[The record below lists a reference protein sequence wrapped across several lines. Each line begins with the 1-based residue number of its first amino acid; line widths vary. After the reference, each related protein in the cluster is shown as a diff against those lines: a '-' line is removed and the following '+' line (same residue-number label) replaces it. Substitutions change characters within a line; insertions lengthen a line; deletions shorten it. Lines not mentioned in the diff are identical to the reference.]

1 MSRQIIATI
10 GTFEATRHFFY
21 LSYLFKEN
29 VFIFELCVMGLR
41 PHGAVMR
48 VVSVACEFSVV
59 VRAGAAGWR
68 GLVGLLEHYAVM

>member
-1 MSRQIIATI
+1 LSRTWLKYYFWLFIYLFI
-10 GTFEATRHFFY
+10 Y
-21 LSYLFKEN
+21 LSYLFKEI

-59 VRAGAAGWR
+59 VCAGAAGWR